1 MNQMGNNEHG
11 GDYLWGGE
19 GQLGAQWGGD
29 QWGGQGDHELALRSV
44 EARYGRALASLGPAA
59 VETSNTFTP
68 IAETSIEIPM
78 ADLVAGAR
86 IMRKKKTNK
95 GKNML
100 LGGSDCS
107 GCTYGTHQTSPSS
120 TTWPTPAPDV
130 PVIVLGGFPSAEP
143 ELSSA
148 WTRHRAI
155 RNFERYHNDNF
166 GKNLDNVTTIDEI
179 SMKPL
184 GVSTWVRRWRIC
196 RRLPH

>member
-1 MNQMGNNEHG
+1 MIHG
-11 GDYLWGGE
+11 E
-19 GQLGAQWGGD
+19 EKRNGAQHRGGD
-29 QWGGQGDHELALRSV
+29 QWGGQGDYEPALGSV

-59 VETSNTFTP
+59 VETSNTFAP

-120 TTWPTPAPDV
+120 TTWPRPMTTPDV
-130 PVIVLGGFPSAEP
+130 PVIVLGGFPLAEP
-143 ELSSA
+143 DLSTA

-179 SMKPL
+179 SMTSL
-184 GVSTWVRRWRIC
+184 GV
-196 RRLPH
+196 